1 MMFVCAVRVLCF
13 CNMHRLDYIVLWGH
27 RSYCSYYVRRHLMV
41 YHMANMD
48 GMNVSERCVVV
59 IYQLFRE
66 LQPTSYV

>member
-1 MMFVCAVRVLCF
+1 
-13 CNMHRLDYIVLWGH
+13 
-27 RSYCSYYVRRHLMV
+27 MV